1 VLVEPDNICDQRRIS
16 DRRSAWAR
24 LAPGIGQVGLIAA
37 IGQPHVVSDIAIGPS
52 ESTLSGPVSN
62 CDLLGV
68 PLNYQSRV
76 LGVLQVVRPRETPD
90 TADTALEALS
100 TLAPQAAIAI
110 AKAQLHE
117 TISRERRQLQA
128 ILDHTPAAVVM
139 CDTEGVIQ
147 IGNPEAERMLNIL
160 HLNFE
165 AVKGRQAHELI
176 RELAPDAELE
186 GLGVPC
192 AVEVILGRLG
202 EYLVHVA
209 PITDPAGEVH
219 GYVAV
224 AQDVTQMRR
233 MDRMKSNLNRVL
245 THDLGNLLMLARNP
259 LELIDDPELKPDQR
273 DQLKQMLSGS
283 MARMEALLKDVM
295 DLDLLPSIDEHTVS
309 PYHLDA
315 LAQQSVEHNRDAA
328 TRKQITLSYRMDTP
342 LPHPLS
348 GHEVLIMQAI
358 DNLVSNAVK
367 YTPAGGE
374 VTVTTGVENDF
385 AFVQVAD
392 NGYGIPVDKLDKI
405 FEPFVRVR
413 DSRTAHIQG
422 TGLGLNLVK
431 TFVEAHSGHVTVE
444 SQVDSGSVFTIYLP
458 LKLIEVIQAP
468 TSALTRVDLSPLI
481 NGGNRK

>member
-1 VLVEPDNICDQRRIS
+1 
-16 DRRSAWAR
+16 
-24 LAPGIGQVGLIAA
+24 
-37 IGQPHVVSDIAIGPS
+37 
-52 ESTLSGPVSN
+52 
-62 CDLLGV
+62 
-68 PLNYQSRV
+68 
-76 LGVLQVVRPRETPD
+76 
-90 TADTALEALS
+90 
-100 TLAPQAAIAI
+100 
-110 AKAQLHE
+110 
-117 TISRERRQLQA
+117 
-128 ILDHTPAAVVM
+128 
-139 CDTEGVIQ
+139 
-147 IGNPEAERMLNIL
+147 
-160 HLNFE
+160 
-165 AVKGRQAHELI
+165 
-176 RELAPDAELE
+176 
-186 GLGVPC
+186 
-192 AVEVILGRLG
+192 VEVILGRLG

-259 LELIDDPELKPDQR
+259 LELIDDPGLLPDQR
-273 DQLKQMLSGS
+273 DQLKQMLSSS

-315 LAQQSVEHNRDAA
+315 LAQQSVERNRDVA

-367 YTPAGGE
+367 YMPGGGE
-374 VTVTTGVENDF
+374 VTVTTGVEGGF
-385 AFVQVAD
+385 AFVRVAD
-392 NGYGIPVDKLDKI
+392 NGYGIPADKLDKI

-481 NGGNRK
+481 NGSNRK